1 MNERIQAYLKRI
13 AKHQHLMAPMVLLAV
28 LVMFL
33 IPMPVFILDMMLGVN
48 IALALTILMTVMYI
62 PKPIAFSSFPSV
74 LLLTTLLRLSLNVS
88 TTRMI
93 LLHGHEGD
101 REMSAI
107 VRGFGEVV
115 VGGEY
120 LIGIIVFIIVIIIQ
134 MVVINTGSSRIA
146 EVTARF
152 TLDAMPGKQMS
163 IDADL
168 NSGLVSEEEA
178 KSRRKELQDEADFFG
193 SMDGAIKFVAKDAL
207 AGVIITVINIIGGL
221 SFGVLRYQMPLID
234 AAETYTI
241 LTIGDGLVSA
251 LPSLLISVSAG
262 ILTTR
267 ATAKESLGEDVLG
280 QMFFDPK
287 PIAFVGGAMLA
298 FGLIPQMPQLI
309 FISLGSLLLA
319 LAYYKNLGRQTE
331 GAPAAVGIGA
341 PEKPAARIT
350 GGQDAPREIGQ
361 ADSVEKLLKV
371 DMMGLEVGYGLISL
385 VDTSKGGNILD
396 RIKSIRQQLAVDLG
410 IIVPPIRIRDNL
422 QLRPNQYRVLV
433 KGIAL
438 DHGELMLHHYL
449 AMNPGTAVGEI
460 DGAPTREPAFGLD
473 AFWIKES
480 QREEAQNLGYTVVD
494 LQTVVTTHL
503 SEIVKRHAHELL
515 GRQETQA
522 LLDNLAESYPKI
534 VEDLMPGILPLG
546 TVQKVL
552 QNLLAERICIRD
564 LLSIL
569 EALAEHGVN
578 VKDANVLTELA
589 RQAISRTLVQ
599 PYVSDRNELAIITLN
614 PDLERLLTEG
624 VQQTEG
630 AAFLAIDPVKAQ
642 QFVDRLQSS
651 IQSSAFAMQPILLV
665 NPNLRLPLR
674 RFIEKVIPNLVV
686 LSQSE
691 IPANVNVITVGV
703 VSEL

>member
-1 MNERIQAYLKRI
+1 MNEKIKRYAAI
-13 AKHQHLMAPMVLLAV
+13 AARHQHLMGPIVLAAV
-28 LVMFL
+28 LMMFL
-33 IPMPVFILDMMLGVN
+33 IPMPVLILDGMLGVN
-48 IALALTILMTVMYI
+48 LAIALMILMTVMYI
-62 PKPIAFSSFPSV
+62 PKPVAFSSFPSV
-74 LLLTTLLRLSLNVS
+74 LLLTTLFRLSLNVS

-101 REMSAI
+101 RDMSAI

-168 NSGLVSEEEA
+168 NSGLISEQEA
-178 KSRRKELQDEADFFG
+178 KSRRQELQDEADFFG
-193 SMDGAIKFVAKDAL
+193 SMDGAIKFVAKDAI
-207 AGVIITVINIIGGL
+207 AGVVITFINILGGL
-221 SFGVLRYQMPLID
+221 SFGVLRYDLPLAE

-287 PIAFVGGAMLA
+287 PIAFVGGALIA
-298 FGLIPQMPQLI
+298 LGLIPAMPQII
-309 FISLGSLLLA
+309 FLSLGSLILA
-319 LAYYKNLGRQTE
+319 LAYYKSQTRPQAE
-331 GAPAAVGIGA
+331 QAAAAIGPGGDTAPERLSGKDAPA
-341 PEKPAARIT
+341 
-350 GGQDAPREIGQ
+350 QIGQ
-361 ADSVEKLLKV
+361 PETVEKLLKV
-371 DMMGLEVGYGLISL
+371 DMMGLEVGYGLIAL

-396 RIKSIRQQLAVDLG
+396 RIKSIRQQVAVDLG

-422 QLRPNQYRVLV
+422 QLRPNEYRILI
-433 KGIAL
+433 KGIAV
-438 DHGELMLHHYL
+438 DRGELMLNHFL
-449 AMNPGTAVGEI
+449 AMNPGTAMGEI
-460 DGAPTREPAFGLD
+460 DGVSTREPAFGLD
-473 AFWIKES
+473 AFWIREG

-503 SEIVKRHAHELL
+503 SEIIKRHADELL

-522 LLDNLAESYPKI
+522 LIDNLAETYPKI
-534 VEDLMPGILPLG
+534 VEDLIPGILPLG
-546 TVQKVL
+546 SVQKVL
-552 QNLLAERICIRD
+552 QNLLAERVCIRD

-569 EALAEHGVN
+569 EALAEYGPN
-578 VKDANVLTELA
+578 IKDPAALTELA
-589 RQAISRTLVQ
+589 RQAISRTVVQ
-599 PYVSDRNELAIITLN
+599 PYLSDRNELAIITLN
-614 PDLERLLTEG
+614 PNLERLLTDRVQHAEG
-624 VQQTEG
+624 G
-630 AAFLAIDPVKAQ
+630 SPYISIDPEKAQ
-642 QFVDRLQSS
+642 QFVDRLQSA
-651 IQSSAFAMQPILLV
+651 IVSSAFAMQPILLV
-665 NPNLRLPLR
+665 NPNLRGPLR
-674 RFIEKVIPNLVV
+674 RFIAKIIPNLAI

-691 IPANVNVITVGV
+691 IPANANIVTVGV
-703 VSEL
+703 VSDL